1 MDLERLERAN
11 KLNVIIQQAEKNIED
26 IKKMFD
32 AKEVAFSSETV
43 SYKIHSNGKEK
54 DELKEVLLK
63 RHKDFLEEKRKEF
76 ENL

>member
-11 KLNVIIQQAEKNIED
+11 KLNVIIQQAEKNIES
-26 IKKMFD
+26 INKMFD

-43 SYKIHSNGKEK
+43 SYKIYSNGKEK
-54 DELKEVLLK
+54 DEIKEVLLK
-63 RHKDFLEEKRKEF
+63 REKDFLQEKRKEF